1 MLCAT
6 EVPYV
11 FDRDGIYYF
20 NRRIPKDLEGHYR
33 CRRIVLSLRTKSIRV
48 AQTKSV
54 TLAAQL
60 DEEWMTLRWR
70 SKDNPLRSYLS
81 DQAFETRE
89 LSNAPL
95 MSVATVIYLKAKG
108 DGRPVTFSQAIDRS
122 INNLITT
129 VGNKPIDRYSLRL
142 RRHAFHFI

>member
-81 DQAFETRE
+81 D
-89 LSNAPL
+89 
-95 MSVATVIYLKAKG
+95 
-108 DGRPVTFSQAIDRS
+108 
-122 INNLITT
+122 
-129 VGNKPIDRYSLRL
+129 
-142 RRHAFHFI
+142 